1 MAAKP
6 KKEKPTLEKL
16 EEIWD
21 CLKVTW
27 AKAADH
33 QQIDFKL
40 TARLLASAHLAQDL
54 VTAEREAAWKK
65 DRGIIE
71 TMGGMGGSTRK

>member
-6 KKEKPTLEKL
+6 KKKKPTLEKL

-21 CLKVTW
+21 CLKETW

-33 QQIDFKL
+33 QQIGFKL
-40 TARLLASAHLAQDL
+40 TNRLLACSHLAQEL
-54 VTAEREAAWKK
+54 VAAEREAVWKK
-65 DRGIIE
+65 DRGELQILA
-71 TMGGMGGSTRK
+71 GASPSK